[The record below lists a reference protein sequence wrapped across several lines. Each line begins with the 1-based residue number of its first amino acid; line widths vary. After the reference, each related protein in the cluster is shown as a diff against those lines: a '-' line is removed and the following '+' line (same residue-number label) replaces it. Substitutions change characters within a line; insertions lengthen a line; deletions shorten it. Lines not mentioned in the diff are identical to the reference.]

1 MYASTAIKTDRKVL
15 SYANNRFLRIFLA
28 ETLGTFLLVL
38 LGDAAVAQVPTF
50 LFFLLFLI
58 PKYVRVPTYTAPE
71 TPRRR
76 IPVASY

>member
-1 MYASTAIKTDRKVL
+1 MGTEGKVL

-50 LFFLLFLI
+50 LFFKTLF
-58 PKYVRVPTYTAPE
+58 
-71 TPRRR
+71 
-76 IPVASY
+76 

>member
-1 MYASTAIKTDRKVL
+1 MRTDRKVL

-50 LFFLLFLI
+50 DFCTYTLI
-58 PKYVRVPTYTAPE
+58 DVRVCTPSGTYTVLDMKEIPW
-71 TPRRR
+71 RR
-76 IPVASY
+76 IKVT